1 MTSLCGTIFQQTK
14 AHEEFRGDSSIQR
27 RLTLRQAAI
36 AELEMSLL
44 LAMYT
49 STSLSGFEY

>member
-14 AHEEFRGDSSIQR
+14 AHEEFRGNSSIQR

-44 LAMYT
+44 LAMYA

>member
-1 MTSLCGTIFQQTK
+1 MTSLYGTIFQQTK
-14 AHEEFRGDSSIQR
+14 AYEEFRGDSSIQR
-27 RLTLRQAAI
+27 RLTLRQG

-49 STSLSGFEY
+49 STS